1 MKNFF
6 ILWPFS
12 VIWMIFPLF
21 SPEGTMVML
30 DTGPGIEYLYN
41 MSLN

>member
-6 ILWPFS
+6 ILWPFFCHMDDFS
-12 VIWMIFPLF
+12 SLF
-21 SPEGTMVML
+21 PEGTMVML